1 MGARRTGRERAL
13 QALYQL
19 DMTDGDARAA
29 LEAAWASAASPE
41 AGADGAADGTESTDD
56 PSARTFA
63 EELVLGVREHLSDID
78 GLIQDHSHNW
88 RLERMARIDRNILRL
103 GIFELKYRA
112 DIPRKV
118 TLNEAIE
125 LGKRFGTEESSAF
138 INGLLDR
145 VAVALEKP

>member
-19 DMTDGDARAA
+19 DMSGGTPQEA
-29 LEAAWASAASPE
+29 LDAAWESVSQEMPKPDPNAVAFAS
-41 AGADGAADGTESTDD
+41 
-56 PSARTFA
+56 
-63 EELVLGVREHLSDID
+63 ELVLGVVTHLPEID
-78 GLIQDHSHNW
+78 TLIEEHSHNW
-88 RLERMARIDRNILRL
+88 RLERMDRIDRNILRL
-103 GIFELKYRA
+103 AVFELRYRD

-125 LGKRFGTEESSAF
+125 LGKTFGSEASSAF

-145 VAVALEKP
+145 IAVALGKK

>member
-19 DMTDGDARAA
+19 EQDQSTTEADA
-29 LEAAWASAASPE
+29 LDAAWSASDDEGARDEQAHAF
-41 AGADGAADGTESTDD
+41 AG
-56 PSARTFA
+56 
-63 EELVLGVREHLSDID
+63 ELVEGVRAHLADID
-78 GLIQDHSHNW
+78 ALIELHSHNW
-88 RLERMARIDRNILRL
+88 RVDRMQRIDRNVLRL
-103 GIFELKYRA
+103 GVFELKFRA

-125 LGKRFGTEESSAF
+125 LGKAYGGEESAAF

-145 VAVALEKP
+145 VAEAVGKA